1 MHAYRYR
8 TSVLAVALVGLGG
21 WVLHDAV
28 GASTPSAV
36 ASGSEMA
43 PGESDADARPLR
55 FAVTGPGASPTR
67 LLLLPTSSRQGAPS
81 PSDERSQAD
90 PRVTMYVL
98 PGGQAAASTTSDG
111 ATGQPLETKW
121 SGATITHPV
130 FIDPGAE
137 DEDSPNGP
145 PAVASGHQVL
155 AADGAIVYIGENGR
169 LTANTGPTGSS
180 GVVALGVRRST
191 LRSGRSSN
199 PAPAPVADD
208 TVDTDTPAPGLPPT
222 SDDGQADEDET
233 LSDDLSGF
241 WRDAPLVDDSN
252 DGEDAAPTDEADS
265 NDRENPAPTDEA
277 DSNDEANPAPTDE
290 ADSNDVQSPHANQS
304 FLSLLPPPG
313 QDGRSIALSGFEDH
327 SVSVL
332 GNDQIVTYDDSN
344 VFVARNGT
352 INANTG
358 DTDSS
363 GLNAVDV
370 MDSLVR
376 AGNSG
381 DGEGNDDEVEEE
393 EEAASPAPRLR
404 RQRRFQAAAAP
415 ATRTPRTT
423 APSTPSSDDE
433 DEAGNDEAAEDA
445 GFLANLGSAGP
456 LSTVTDE
463 GASAATGPNNFVVGA
478 DGFDDVSIRSQGDGN
493 VVSYDDSNVV
503 IGGTGKVNAQ
513 IGDSDT
519 GGAVVMGIRR
529 SDVRAGCEGD
539 LCYSPRPRRR

>member
-1 MHAYRYR
+1 MHAYRNR
-8 TSVLAVALVGLGG
+8 TCVLAVALVGLGG

-28 GASTPSAV
+28 GASTPSVV
-36 ASGSEMA
+36 ASGTELPA
-43 PGESDADARPLR
+43 GESQAAAQPLSL
-55 FAVTGPGASPTR
+55 AVTGPGASPTR
-67 LLLLPTSSRQGAPS
+67 LVLVPTSSRQDAPS
-81 PSDERSQAD
+81 PSEQGSEAD
-90 PRVTMYVL
+90 PRVTMFVL
-98 PGGQAAASTTSDG
+98 PGRQAAGST
-111 ATGQPLETKW
+111 ATGDGQPLETQW
-121 SGATITHPV
+121 SGATVTHPV
-130 FIDPGAE
+130 FIDQGAE
-137 DEDSPNGP
+137 DEDSPSAP

-169 LTANTGPTGSS
+169 LTANTGPTASS

-208 TVDTDTPAPGLPPT
+208 TVDTGTPAPGLPPT
-222 SDDGQADEDET
+222 SDDDQSDDSDT

-241 WRDAPLVDDSN
+241 WRHAPLVEDSDDG
-252 DGEDAAPTDEADS
+252 D
-265 NDRENPAPTDEA
+265 NPAPTDQV
-277 DSNDEANPAPTDE
+277 
-290 ADSNDVQSPHANQS
+290 DSNDVQSPHANQS

-344 VFVARNGT
+344 VFVNRNGT

-370 MDSLVR
+370 IDSLVR

-381 DGEGNDDEVEEE
+381 DGEGNDDEAEEE
-393 EEAASPAPRLR
+393 EEVASPAPRLR
-404 RQRRFQAAAAP
+404 RPRRIQAAAAP
-415 ATRTPRTT
+415 ATRAPHAT

-445 GFLANLGSAGP
+445 GFLADLASAGP

-463 GASAATGPNNFVVGA
+463 GASAATGPNNLVVGA
-478 DGFDDVSIRSQGDGN
+478 DGFDDVSIRSQGDRN

-503 IGGTGKVNAQ
+503 VGGTGKVNAQ